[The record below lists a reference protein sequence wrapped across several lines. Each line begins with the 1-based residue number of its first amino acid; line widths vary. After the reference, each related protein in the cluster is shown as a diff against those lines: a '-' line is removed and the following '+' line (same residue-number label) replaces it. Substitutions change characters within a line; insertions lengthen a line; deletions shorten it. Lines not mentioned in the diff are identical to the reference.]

1 MFTIITGSQ
10 FGDEGK
16 GKVVDLLADKYDLIV
31 RFQGGDNAG
40 HTIIHAGEKFKLHIV
55 PSGIL
60 AQPRLLIG
68 PGVVMNP
75 EILIREIEMLS
86 ENNIVIT
93 PERLGIDA
101 KTSIIMPYHIQ
112 LDELGEATRSE
123 KIGTTKRGIAYA
135 YMDKIARD
143 EVQLSDIT
151 DEKRFK
157 KRVSEVL
164 PQKKNLMRSLGKAPE
179 TDEKKWVNKYVG
191 VGRKL
196 KPYLTDVSHEVNDA
210 LSDGKK
216 VLAEGAQGTYLDII
230 HGTQKYVTSSSTIAG
245 SACTNIGIGP
255 KRVTSVIG
263 IVKAYI
269 TRVGEGPLP
278 TELHGETGDRLRD
291 RGGEYGTTTGRP
303 RRCGWF
309 DFPLLR
315 KSVNLNGYT
324 EIVLT
329 KLDVLTGLKPIKVCH
344 AYKYKNKKFEYPPH
358 ETRVLAECTP
368 EYTEFEGW
376 DEEINCIRS
385 YNDLP
390 GNAKAYIERI
400 EDAVSI
406 PVTHV
411 SVGPDRKE
419 MIKKPSRV
427 LHT

>member
-1 MFTIITGSQ
+1 MNMFTILTGSQ

-16 GKVVDLLADKYDLIV
+16 GKVVDLLADNYDMIV

-60 AQPRLLIG
+60 TRPRLLIG

-75 EILIREIEMLS
+75 EILIQEINMLS
-86 ENNIVIT
+86 EKNIIIT

-112 LDELGEATRSE
+112 LDELGEAARNE

-135 YMDKIARD
+135 YMDKVVRD

-151 DEKRFK
+151 DEQRFK
-157 KRVSEVL
+157 KRINEVL
-164 PQKKNLMRSLGKAPE
+164 PQKKNLIRSLGKNPE
-179 TDEKKWVNKYVG
+179 TREEKWVNRYVEMG
-191 VGRKL
+191 KKL

-245 SACTNIGIGP
+245 SACTNLGIGP
-255 KRVTSVIG
+255 TRVTSVIG

-278 TELHGETGDRLRD
+278 TELHDKTGDRLREN
-291 RGGEYGTTTGRP
+291 GGEYGTTTGRP
-303 RRCGWF
+303 RRCGWL

-329 KLDVLTGLKPIKVCH
+329 KLDVLTGLKSIKVCQ
-344 AYKYKNKKFEYPPH
+344 AYKHENNKFEYPPH
-358 ETRVLAECTP
+358 ETHTLAECTP
-368 EYTEFEGW
+368 EYTEFVGW
-376 DEEINCIRS
+376 DEEINSIRS

-390 GNAKAYIERI
+390 ENAKAYIEQI
-400 EDAVSI
+400 EDVVSI
-406 PVTHV
+406 PVTYV

-419 MIKKPSRV
+419 MIKKPDA
-427 LHT
+427 